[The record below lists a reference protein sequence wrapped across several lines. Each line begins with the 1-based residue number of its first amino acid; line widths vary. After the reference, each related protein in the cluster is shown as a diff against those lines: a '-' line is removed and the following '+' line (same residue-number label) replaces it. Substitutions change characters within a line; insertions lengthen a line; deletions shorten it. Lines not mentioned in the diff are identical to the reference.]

1 LLVTAISPGHT
12 EPVGALVLAL
22 IVASLLIIALFI
34 GVPWFF
40 NRLSPNVDGRRR
52 ARSDD
57 YFVSDQCA
65 TGLMSRYRL
74 LNRRL
79 PTDPRCKFCLVPFG
93 GIGRVLRIR
102 PSRKNPNFCMG
113 CFEMAPIGGT
123 DMDVGILFAD
133 LRGFTAWCEQQP
145 PSQVERALNRFYS
158 VTTRAITD
166 ADGLVDK
173 LVGDEVMGLFLT
185 AFRSLG
191 EQTCEIMVAVAEE
204 IVRGLH
210 AAVDT
215 DDPLPVGIGLNY
227 GTARVGNVG
236 AGDVKDFTAVGD
248 VVNTA
253 ARLQASAAAGQIV
266 MSDSVYERVAERYP
280 ALARVDLALKGK
292 SGVVAGRVLSTDV
305 AAEP

>member
-1 LLVTAISPGHT
+1 VR
-12 EPVGALVLAL
+12 ALVVAL
-22 IVASLLIIALFI
+22 TVASLLVIGLLI

-40 NRLSPNVDGRRR
+40 NRLSPTVDGRRR

-57 YFVSDQCA
+57 YFLSDQCS
-65 TGLMSRYRL
+65 TGLMSRYRR

-79 PTDPRCKFCLVPFG
+79 PADPRCKFCLVPFG
-93 GIGRVLRIR
+93 GVGRVLRIR

-133 LRGFTAWCEQQP
+133 LRGFTAWCERQP
-145 PSQVERALNRFYS
+145 PSAVERALNRFYS

-173 LVGDEVMGLFLT
+173 LVGDKVMGLFLT
-185 AFRSLG
+185 TFPSLG
-191 EQTCEIMVAVAEE
+191 DRTCEIMVAAADE

-210 AAVDT
+210 AAT
-215 DDPLPVGIGLNY
+215 NADDRLPVGIGLNF
-227 GTARVGNVG
+227 GIARVGNVG
-236 AGDVKDFTAVGD
+236 VGDVKDFTAVGD

-253 ARLQASAAAGQIV
+253 ARLQASATAGQIV
-266 MSDSVYERVAERYP
+266 MSDAVYERVAERYP
-280 ALARVDLALKGK
+280 SLARVDLALKGK
-292 SGVVAGRVLSTDV
+292 TGVVGGRVL
-305 AAEP
+305 AADTTAVP